1 MAVSWVMKIA
11 SATLAMQ
18 SAHALSMREEARE
31 SLRAWIGPRRPD
43 FEGRESAPVH
53 ISDAGQAASR
63 ARDANSVA
71 ETEDISEAAERDPRL
86 ALVKRVIEMLT
97 GERVRVFDPSTIH
110 GHGRHQEHAV
120 PDEAPAAPRAGF
132 GIEYDYHAVRE
143 ESEKTSFSAAGVVR
157 TADGREIAFQLDL
170 TMARQYREEV
180 QVSLR
185 AGDARRK
192 DPLVINFDGDA
203 AALSDLR
210 FRFDL
215 DADGTTEEV
224 PLLAP
229 GSGYLALDLNGNG
242 RIDSGAELFG
252 PASGQGF
259 AELAAL
265 DQDGNGW
272 LDESDAAFQRLRIW
286 TPAADSDG
294 TLETLAQ
301 RQVGA
306 LFLGNLATPFELRGR
321 GNSDLGAVRAT
332 SLYLSEAG
340 GAGTVQEIDLTV

>member
-1 MAVSWVMKIA
+1 MKIA
-11 SATLAMQ
+11 SATLALQ
-18 SAHALSMREEARE
+18 SAHALSVREESRE

-43 FEGRESAPVH
+43 FEGRESAPV
-53 ISDAGQAASR
+53 R
-63 ARDANSVA
+63 
-71 ETEDISEAAERDPRL
+71 ISEAGRTARAREARAADEADELVDRDPRL
-86 ALVKRVIEMLT
+86 ALVRRMVEMLT
-97 GERVRVFDPSTIH
+97 GERVSVFDAEKLK
-110 GHGRHQEHAV
+110 GHHREQEQDAET
-120 PDEAPAAPRAGF
+120 PAPARAGY

-143 ESEKTSFSAAGVVR
+143 ESEQTAFSAAGVVR

-170 TMARQYREEV
+170 TMARQYREETN
-180 QVSLR
+180 VSVR

-192 DPLVINFDGDA
+192 DPLVINFDGNA

-215 DADGTTEEV
+215 DADGTAEDV
-224 PLLAP
+224 PLLAS
-229 GSGYLALDLNGNG
+229 GTGYLALDLNGNG

-259 AELAAL
+259 EELAAL

-272 LDESDAAFQRLRIW
+272 LDENDAAFQRLRIW
-286 TPAADSDG
+286 TPAADSTG

-306 LFLGNLATPFELRGR
+306 LFLGSLATPFELRGP

-332 SLYLSEAG
+332 SLYLTEAG